1 MILPQVVQMNTKVVI
16 FGLSTEGYD
25 LASKIA
31 LNGGDVQIIDESTPS
46 AISIKPEIA
55 KTYPTVQTLKD
66 DEPLLAMT
74 PIDVAISKAQFL
86 FFAPILR
93 KTGQDIKIEINSK
106 FKEAVVN
113 LKKGSSV
120 IYCLGTGF
128 AGNSENMSLL
138 EHVTGFKVGK
148 NISYYYYPI
157 PTKKE
162 TQNFIGT
169 DSKKPNEKILE
180 LVSSNEKPKF
190 VAIPS
195 SEHFHAIN
203 ILKQFSVLTSILE
216 ICKFAKD
223 KVSKKGLSTNEL
235 GEIFLDDMINDLFDL
250 RSLSLSFEGA
260 NTLMYII
267 NGSIKGIDNYIK
279 RLIDEIR
286 LVLKRNELKAS
297 RTKILLLWSLDQ
309 HGMKGDKIEV
319 LQTLQTKLQDYINDV
334 ECVETPLD
342 YYQNEKT
349 TIVVACS
356 KSDYEFMKKNT
367 KDNEMIIIKA
377 NPLCEVME

>member
-1 MILPQVVQMNTKVVI
+1 MVTKVVV
-16 FGLSTEGYD
+16 FGLSTEGYNI
-25 LASKIA
+25 ACKMA
-31 LNGGDVQIIDESTPS
+31 LNGADVQIIDESTPS
-46 AISIKPEIA
+46 AISIKKDIA
-55 KTYPTVQTLKD
+55 KTYPTVQAIKD
-66 DEPLLAMT
+66 DEPLLSMT

-86 FFAPILR
+86 FFVPILR
-93 KTGQDIKIEINSK
+93 KTGQDSKIEITSK
-106 FKEAVVN
+106 FKEAVAN
-113 LKKGSSV
+113 LKKGSSLV
-120 IYCLGTGF
+120 YCLGTGF
-128 AGNSENMSLL
+128 GGNSENMSLL
-138 EHVTGFKVGK
+138 EHVTGNKVGK
-148 NISYYYYPI
+148 NISYYYYPLSPNNELPDYVGANSI
-157 PTKKE
+157 KSDEKLQSLLSNE
-162 TQNFIGT
+162 EKLEFIG
-169 DSKKPNEKILE
+169 
-180 LVSSNEKPKF
+180 
-190 VAIPS
+190 IPS
-195 SEHFHAIN
+195 SEYFHAIN

-223 KVSKKGLSTNEL
+223 KVSKSDLTTNEL
-235 GEIFLDDMINDLFDL
+235 GEIFLDNMINGLFDL

-267 NGSIKGIDNYIK
+267 NGSVKGIDSYIK

-286 LVLKRNELKAS
+286 LVLKKNELKAS

-309 HGMKGDKIEV
+309 HVMKGDKIEI

>member
-1 MILPQVVQMNTKVVI
+1 M
-16 FGLSTEGYD
+16 
-25 LASKIA
+25 
-31 LNGGDVQIIDESTPS
+31 
-46 AISIKPEIA
+46 
-55 KTYPTVQTLKD
+55 
-66 DEPLLAMT
+66 
-74 PIDVAISKAQFL
+74 
-86 FFAPILR
+86 
-93 KTGQDIKIEINSK
+93 
-106 FKEAVVN
+106 
-113 LKKGSSV
+113 

-128 AGNSENMSLL
+128 GGNTENMSLL

-148 NISYYYYPI
+148 NISYYYFPI
-157 PTKKE
+157 PTKIE
-162 TQNFIGT
+162 SPSFIGT
-169 DSKKPNEKILE
+169 DSIKPNEKILE
-180 LVSSNEKPKF
+180 LVSSNKKPKF
-190 VAIPS
+190 IAIPS

-223 KVSKKGLSTNEL
+223 KVSKKGLSSNEL
-235 GEIFLDDMINDLFDL
+235 GEIFIDDMINDLFDL

-286 LVLKRNELKAS
+286 LVLKKNELKAS

-309 HGMKGDKIEV
+309 HAMKGDKIEV

>member
-1 MILPQVVQMNTKVVI
+1 MISKVAV
-16 FGLSTEGYD
+16 FGLSTEGYSI
-25 LASKIA
+25 ASKMAI
-31 LNGGDVQIIDESTPS
+31 NGADVQIIDESTPS

-128 AGNSENMSLL
+128 GGNSENMSLL
-138 EHVTGFKVGK
+138 EHITGFKVGK